1 MRTVFLSSTSKDLT
15 AHREAAYHAIESLD
29 GYHCVRM
36 EDFGAR
42 SAQADDLCVQ
52 KIRESDLVVFLIGPS
67 YGSRN
72 PKGISYTRSEY
83 DSAVQS
89 NKQCLIFITSKDF
102 PLAADLRENDES
114 SREQQA
120 FRTLLQKTYVVKTFT
135 RADELPGLVTQAIS
149 NWQVAQP
156 VSAVRW
162 RRLIPSADPAWT
174 RREGTTFGIGRSV
187 DNAICIDDP
196 AVSWEHGNIYR
207 RKSGFFYRHLSKVS
221 PTVISHSDS
230 DLLLKPGDDREV
242 QLQNQDRLKVGSTTV
257 LLQFDLLGVEAAY
270 VGTAPPPDA

>member
-15 AHREAAYHAIESLD
+15 PHREAAYHAIESLD

-52 KIRESDLVVFLIGPS
+52 KIRESDLVIFLIGPS

-89 NKQCLIFITSKDF
+89 NKQCLVLMTGKDF

-114 SREQQA
+114 SKEQQA
-120 FRTLLQKTYVVKTFT
+120 FRALLQKTYVVKTFT

-162 RRLIPSADPAWT
+162 RRLTPSADPAWT
-174 RREGTTFGIGRSV
+174 RREGTTFGIGRSA

-207 RKSGFFYRHLSKVS
+207 RKSGFFYRHLSKVG

-230 DLLLKPGDDREV
+230 DLLLKPGDQREV
-242 QLQNQDRLKVGSTTV
+242 QLQSQDQLKVGGTTI
-257 LLQFDLLGVEAAY
+257 LLQFDLLGVDAAY
-270 VGTAPPPDA
+270 VGTAPPPEA